1 MNKVVLIGRLVRDPE
16 LRFAQGT
23 GTAVANFTIAV
34 DRRFPSKDGQKE
46 ADFIPIVVFG
56 KIAETVANYTSKGKL
71 IGVSGRI
78 QTRTYDAQDGSK
90 RYVTEVVS
98 DEVQFLEWGS
108 GQQRGNGQGQSQGSN
123 DMNSWG
129 SSNGFDDNFVS
140 PVDDDEIPF

>member
-1 MNKVVLIGRLVRDPE
+1 MNKVMLIGRLVKDPE

-23 GTAVANFTIAV
+23 GTAIANFTVAV

-46 ADFIPIVVFG
+46 ADFIPVVVFG

-90 RYVTEVVS
+90 RYVTKLFPMRFNSLNGEVDS
-98 DEVQFLEWGS
+98 KKETIIWANRKLH
-108 GQQRGNGQGQSQGSN
+108 R
-123 DMNSWG
+123 
-129 SSNGFDDNFVS
+129 
-140 PVDDDEIPF
+140 